1 MATREE
7 LAIIK
12 AARAGESN
20 AQLVLGRRYLYG
32 GIGLPRSNGTAF
44 YWLERAAQ
52 QGVDDAWMMI
62 GRNISYEQA
71 KGLSSP
77 REAAVWYEK
86 AFGAGIVQAGLTF
99 ARLVL
104 DHAELFDS
112 DTRARAIGALSLL
125 ADKDDHQAQWLL
137 AQQMQMRSQDEES
150 DGDAGGISGGGI
162 DSKLKAGLPEGA
174 LKLEERLIEEAARAG
189 IEPAQYALLE
199 KAWKKSDYANFSLG
213 AVTLIEKLFER
224 NAAAVAQMEKDVDIT
239 SDVFLS
245 SEESTLLLRFA
256 QWCLQAKTPD
266 PAEIR
271 CLLELAALAGNVDAQ
286 FEIGLLYAKMDRNGD
301 RVFMEHG
308 LANFKKA
315 LNWLILAGE
324 GGSALAW
331 HALAKIHSRSIY
343 SQRNLNVALQY
354 LEKAADMGLLEAQY
368 EFAQISWRNR
378 RDDRLND
385 VKALYWWKK
394 AAEQG
399 DENAKAALEDF
410 LVESNPHIWATQAMA
425 QLNDKLKNANPFL
438 SARVELAATFGLTKP
453 EALLIDVKN
462 ADYGHCLVV
471 DICSSYARSK
481 RRLVSIATAAQRS
494 ALNRINRLF
503 SDVDCSFSGLEGNYR
518 QRKYRLTTAFPE
530 IG

>member
-71 KGLSSP
+71 KRLSSP

-86 AFGAGIVQAGLTF
+86 AFDAGIGHAGLTF

-104 DHAELFDS
+104 DHAEQFDS
-112 DTRARAIGALSLL
+112 DSHARAIDSLSLL
-125 ADKDDHQAQWLL
+125 ADNDDHQAQWLL
-137 AQQMQMRSQDEES
+137 AQQMQMRGQNGER
-150 DGDAGGISGGGI
+150 DGNAGGI
-162 DSKLKAGLPEGA
+162 DRNLKAGPADGA